1 MIRGILIM
9 SDGCRLFVY
18 GVSEDVQRQELED
31 EFGQCGRVT
40 DAYNT
45 GKGYAFITYNS
56 PGEANQA
63 VSQLHGTEPFGQTMK
78 VDLAKPGGGR
88 GGGGGGRFGGGGGG
102 YGGGGRGGGGKT
114 GSSK

>member
-1 MIRGILIM
+1 MAE
-9 SDGCRLFVY
+9 GCKLFVY
-18 GVSEDVQRQELED
+18 GVSESVSREELEQ
-31 EFGQCGRVT
+31 EFGKCGTVT

-56 PGEANQA
+56 PDEANQA

-78 VDLAKPGGGR
+78 VDLAKPGGG

-102 YGGGGRGGGGKT
+102 YGGGRGGGKT

>member
-1 MIRGILIM
+1 M

-45 GKGYAFITYNS
+45 GKGYAFITYS
-56 PGEANQA
+56 
-63 VSQLHGTEPFGQTMK
+63 
-78 VDLAKPGGGR
+78 R
-88 GGGGGGRFGGGGGG
+88 
-102 YGGGGRGGGGKT
+102 
-114 GSSK
+114 